1 MKKILVL
8 MLVLTMVLALTAC
21 AVPAMTNPDGTD
33 TVAGVAIMTGLDIL
47 EKIVVTALGIAGTAW
62 AAKSKDN
69 KHIQNIALAIDNVLK
84 AARITVGELK
94 QTTVDRWKAESE
106 DGKLTPDEIAQLKSD
121 LLTLTLKKLDEP
133 TKNLLAAAGVDI
145 CALIAGAGEDWVRE
159 MKLGGGVAVLGQIM
173 DATDAITENAGAVD
187 EAAAAIE
194 KAAAAIKGE

>member
-1 MKKILVL
+1 MKKFLVL
-8 MLVLTMVLALTAC
+8 MLVLLMAVVLAAC
-21 AVPAMTNPDGTD
+21 TVPAMQNPDGTD

-47 EKIVVTALGIAGTAW
+47 ERIVVTALGIAGTAW

-69 KHIQNIALAIDNVLK
+69 KHIQNIALAFDNVLK
-84 AARITVGELK
+84 ATRITVGELK
-94 QTTVDRWKAESE
+94 QTTVDHLKAESE
-106 DGKLTPDEIAQLKSD
+106 DGKLTQDEIAQLNSD

-133 TKNLLAAAGVDI
+133 TKNLLA
-145 CALIAGAGEDWVRE
+145 LIAGAGEDWVRE
-159 MKLGGGVAVLGQIM
+159 TKLGGVAVLGQIM

>member
-1 MKKILVL
+1 MKKILTL
-8 MLVLTMVLALTAC
+8 ILALTMVCVLTAC
-21 AVPAMTNPDGTD
+21 TMPAMTNPDGTD
-33 TVAGVAIMTGLDIL
+33 TIAGVAIMTGLDIM

-106 DGKLTPDEIAQLKSD
+106 DGKLTPDEIAQLNSD

>member
-1 MKKILVL
+1 MKKFLVL
-8 MLVLTMVLALTAC
+8 MLVLLMAVMLAAC
-21 AVPAMTNPDGTD
+21 TVPAMQNPDGTD

-47 EKIVVTALGIAGTAW
+47 QKVVVTALGIAGTVW

-69 KHIQNIALAIDNVLK
+69 KHIQNIALAFDNVLK
-84 AARITVGELK
+84 ATRITVGELK
-94 QTTVDRWKAESE
+94 QTTVDHLKAESE
-106 DGKLTPDEIAQLKSD
+106 DGKLTQDEIAQLNSD

-159 MKLGGGVAVLGQIM
+159 TKLGGVAVLGQIM
-173 DATDAITENAGAVD
+173 DATDAITENTGAVD